1 MYDAT
6 GGNVVMVG
14 HSLGGGLATAA
25 GTMPRYSRGNHA
37 GIRAHYIE
45 GDILNTCRRC
55 RSRRPEPT
63 ARAYATAIPGGGGA
77 PWNAT
82 RSRIPCYCER
92 MRGPVGHTLAMI
104 GAVGMLVGAGAGAAC
119 SATNGLKAAD
129 YFTTAVAVQAAE
141 RIRRGD
147 VRGLSRGIAEG
158 LAAGTRGREG
168 MDLLKWSWAWACEGC
183 FELLLRNGAGT
194 GHVQAGRYTGKVE
207 QLFLMPIMELA
218 AQSRDSRYLSLLL
231 EHGGD
236 PNAPDVYGNK
246 PIIHGAIIH
255 SRLANIRLLVAAGAD
270 IEARDG
276 DLATPLHTAVSVDS
290 SLRARVSTCD
300 PPVWTRCSTND
311 PPPGCG
317 TALIVWMGTSGHTQL
332 ASYTRWPAG
341 RRR

>member
-1 MYDAT
+1 
-6 GGNVVMVG
+6 
-14 HSLGGGLATAA
+14 
-25 GTMPRYSRGNHA
+25 
-37 GIRAHYIE
+37 
-45 GDILNTCRRC
+45 
-55 RSRRPEPT
+55 
-63 ARAYATAIPGGGGA
+63 
-77 PWNAT
+77 
-82 RSRIPCYCER
+82 

-255 SRLANIRLLVAAGAD
+255 SRLANVRLLVEAGAD
-270 IEARDG
+270 IEAPDG
-276 DLATPLHTAVSVDS
+276 DLATPLHLAVGIKKYDIAYYLLEQGADPLLEDEWGYSVVDTIKLFKDRS
-290 SLRARVSTCD
+290 VE
-300 PPVWTRCSTND
+300 
-311 PPPGCG
+311 
-317 TALIVWMGTSGHTQL
+317 
-332 ASYTRWPAG
+332 
-341 RRR
+341 RRGEMHGWYVKVVERLGLNVDEVTLP

>member
-119 SATNGLKAAD
+119 SETNGLKAGD

-158 LAAGTRGREG
+158 LDAGTRGREG

-183 FELLLRNGAGT
+183 FELLLHNGAGT
-194 GHVQAGRYTGKVE
+194 GHVPAGRYTGKVE
-207 QLFLMPIMELA
+207 QLFLMPIMQLA
-218 AQSRDSRYLSLLL
+218 ARSRDSRYLSLLL
-231 EHGGD
+231 EHGG
-236 PNAPDVYGNK
+236 
-246 PIIHGAIIH
+246 
-255 SRLANIRLLVAAGAD
+255 IRM
-270 IEARDG
+270 R
-276 DLATPLHTAVSVDS
+276 P
-290 SLRARVSTCD
+290 TC
-300 PPVWTRCSTND
+300 
-311 PPPGCG
+311 
-317 TALIVWMGTSGHTQL
+317 AGTSRSSTGP
-332 ASYTRWPAG
+332 SSTRGSDPLLEDEWGYSVVDTIKLFKDRGVERGSEMHGWYVKVVQRLGLDVDEVTLP
-341 RRR
+341 